1 MKIAHI
7 SDIHFGKDIPHVT
20 NVLVAQL
27 SDIAPDLIIIS
38 GDFTQVAS
46 IEEFEAAKE
55 FIDKM
60 PAPTFKVPGNHDI
73 SPYNMMER
81 FFSPYEKY
89 KKYIHNDLNLTLKSN
104 NVTIVGL
111 NSSRRAVPHW
121 NWANGAVSQKQRDY
135 MRSNFS
141 ATPSDAWK
149 ICVLH
154 HPIQKVVDMPLDVT
168 VFGRSKTLALM
179 DELEVDLVLT
189 GHVHHASITTREN
202 QNGYQGV
209 YVSAST
215 AISTRKR
222 SHGNGFNMIE
232 LSDEDAKIESLV
244 FNNEDRF
251 EVANTFIQKKNKA

>member
-1 MKIAHI
+1 MRIAHL

-20 NVLVAQL
+20 SVLIDQL
-27 SDIAPDLIIIS
+27 EEIAPDLIIIS

-46 IEEFEAAKE
+46 TEEFKAARA

-60 PAPTFKVPGNHDI
+60 PAPTFKVPGNHDV
-73 SPYNMMER
+73 SPHNMIER
-81 FFSPYEKY
+81 FFYPYKKY
-89 KKYIHNDLNLTLKSN
+89 KKYIYDDLDLTLKEKN
-104 NVTIVGL
+104 IIIVGL

-121 NWANGAVSQKQRDY
+121 NWANGAVSSKQRAYIRANFKDAP
-135 MRSNFS
+135 SN
-141 ATPSDAWK
+141 AWK
-149 ICVLH
+149 ICTLH

-168 VFGRSKTLALM
+168 VFGRTKTLKLM
-179 DELEVDLVLT
+179 DDLEVDLILT

-232 LSDEDAKIESLV
+232 LSDDGMKVENLV
-244 FNNEDRF
+244 FNDKDRF
-251 EVANTFIQKKNKA
+251 EVTNSFIQKKRKV